1 MQSLQDAGQSVGAD
15 VVEEVGV
22 VENEESI
29 TAGTDAD
36 LGQSQAAS
44 DLTGLQQGDMGG
56 SSTISQH
63 DLQNSGLTDAF
74 TGSTLDQTLQQTLNQ
89 QVLCVCVC
97 VFVCM
102 WVMRVGF
109 VCVCMRER
117 EEIKILL
124 FKVNFWCA

>member
-1 MQSLQDAGQSVGAD
+1 MQSLHDAGQSVGAD
-15 VVEEVGV
+15 VVEEEGV

-29 TAGTDAD
+29 TAANEAD

-97 VFVCM
+97 L
-102 WVMRVGF
+102 WVGGWVRMEGWDGR
-109 VCVCMRER
+109 RD
-117 EEIKILL
+117 
-124 FKVNFWCA
+124 CAV

>member
-97 VFVCM
+97 VC
-102 WVMRVGF
+102 
-109 VCVCMRER
+109 VCVCACGSCGSCVCVWGGRER
-117 EEIKILL
+117 ERESRFCCLK
-124 FKVNFWCA
+124 